1 MKKIFLD
8 TNFII
13 DYFVREDYNGDA
25 ETLLQLGDRLNFK
38 FFISYLSVANFAY
51 IMRKLPASQLNDII
65 YKICN
70 IFHVVDN
77 TRSQI
82 LKNLESG
89 FKDLKMACNI
99 NVQYQCAVDS
109 DCDCIITRNK
119 NDFINSTLPVM
130 IAAEYITN
138 APYNQ

>member
-1 MKKIFLD
+1 MNKIFLD

-25 ETLLQLGDRLNFK
+25 EKLLQLGDRLNFK

-70 IFHVVDN
+70 IFNVVDN

-82 LKNLESG
+82 LKNLETG
-89 FKDLKMACNI
+89 FKDFEDGL
-99 NVQYQCAVDS
+99 QYQCAIDS
-109 DCDCIITRNK
+109 DCD
-119 NDFINSTLPVM
+119 
-130 IAAEYITN
+130 
-138 APYNQ
+138 

>member
-1 MKKIFLD
+1 MNKIFLD

-25 ETLLQLGDRLNFK
+25 EKLLQLGDRLNFK

-70 IFHVVDN
+70 IFNVVDN

-82 LKNLESG
+82 LKNLETG
-89 FKDLKMACNI
+89 FKDFEDGL
-99 NVQYQCAVDS
+99 QYQCAIDS

-119 NDFINSTLPVM
+119 NDFTNSTIPVM
-130 IAAEYITN
+130 TAAEYIAN
-138 APYNQ
+138 APYRQ